1 MVVKGVT
8 QIDLP
13 SCLGDPAQGFAAD
26 GAEVSLPCFVAG
38 PENRLATVAIERL
51 LAGNTPRV
59 DGTSRADGLDAAAQF
74 FNPLVLTG
82 PTGSGKSHLARGIA
96 RHYHQLLGAGAVE
109 YFAAIDFAR
118 QLRAARDEGEL
129 ELFRDRLGNL
139 SFLIIENLQRLP
151 QRSFVQRELCD
162 TIDSLVSSRRKV
174 LLTAQQSPATM
185 MELEASLRDR
195 LGSGLTVQL
204 RPPGI
209 EARREILEL
218 AAASRPP
225 ATELGSDQLAN
236 LAKNVE
242 GPVPQLFRALAELDL
257 TTPDGPDLA
266 NLRRPIQLKQL
277 IAVVARYYSI
287 TQAALLSST
296 RRKSLVHARSV
307 VIHLARKLTDLS
319 YAQIGH
325 GLGRRDHTT
334 IMHAHRNIKR
344 LLADDPATQQAID
357 QLQRILTAV

>member
-1 MVVKGVT
+1 
-8 QIDLP
+8 
-13 SCLGDPAQGFAAD
+13 
-26 GAEVSLPCFVAG
+26 
-38 PENRLATVAIERL
+38 LATVAIEQL
-51 LAGNTPRV
+51 LATNTPKT
-59 DGTSRADGLDAAAQF
+59 DKLDAAAQF
-74 FNPLVLTG
+74 FNPIVLTG

-96 RHYHQLLGAGAVE
+96 RHYHQLLGADAVE

-129 ELFRDRLGNL
+129 ELFRKRLGKL

-185 MELEASLRDR
+185 RGLEASLRDR

-209 EARREILEL
+209 EARRKILEL
-218 AAASRPP
+218 ATASRPP

-257 TTPDGPDLA
+257 TMPDGPEPDGPGLA

-344 LLADDPATQQAID
+344 LLAEDPATQQAID
-357 QLQRILTAV
+357 QLQRILTAA